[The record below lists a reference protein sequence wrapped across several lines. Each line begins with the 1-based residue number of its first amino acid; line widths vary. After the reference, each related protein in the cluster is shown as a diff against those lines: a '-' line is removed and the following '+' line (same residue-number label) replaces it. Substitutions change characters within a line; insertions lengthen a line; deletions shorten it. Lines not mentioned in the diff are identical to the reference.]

1 MKKNVL
7 PDGYNSH
14 FEFMLDNWKVINE
27 LSDMSVCL
35 SGRPTWHNRD
45 TTSDAV
51 EIDRDWIKARAFD
64 EIKEALPISRG
75 ELIALFDQLICGQNI
90 FVEVPKEYKALMDFL
105 YTTIRAL

>member
-35 SGRPTWHNRD
+35 SGRPTD
-45 TTSDAV
+45 ACTTCDV
-51 EIDRDWIKARAFD
+51 
-64 EIKEALPISRG
+64 
-75 ELIALFDQLICGQNI
+75 
-90 FVEVPKEYKALMDFL
+90 
-105 YTTIRAL
+105 